1 MVPHSTFKM
10 YLMAALCF
18 CISTIATAQ
27 EFDGLVSD
35 LKSLEGKTANVEFF
49 KGSPVDGTLSN
60 VTKAAGAL
68 PALQSL
74 EINVRNRE
82 RRIKPDQIK
91 KLKVDDRTLLVQR
104 HFPSS
109 QSVLIDEQVASL
121 AVDSRLNLLGKTRRS
136 TISSEEYEKLS
147 TSNWEFAKA
156 AMAKVGGNFSGSP
169 RDGSNVILIS
179 DYPEPQQR
187 QLLTALDGFISILN
201 LLFGYTADEKV
212 LPGKPIIGA
221 FLSRSNLGA
230 FQSKVVGNPNYGTIR
245 AFFHVVEDH
254 VVVTAEDDRSPQHMT
269 WQAAWGLSGAYSSYS
284 YSDVELPAWVRIGF
298 QQLCSDILV
307 PRVAEVA
314 NERRSV
320 LQELKTGSLNGILDA
335 ENLPG
340 ERQIVCKALMSHL
353 YSLNSAAFGQ
363 MISSLKLGRTTEDA
377 LKLSYG
383 FDTDQ
388 FVQSFG
394 RSLGING
401 LQP

>member
-1 MVPHSTFKM
+1 M
-10 YLMAALCF
+10 
-18 CISTIATAQ
+18 
-27 EFDGLVSD
+27 
-35 LKSLEGKTANVEFF
+35 
-49 KGSPVDGTLSN
+49 LS
-60 VTKAAGAL
+60 
-68 PALQSL
+68 
-74 EINVRNRE
+74 
-82 RRIKPDQIK
+82 
-91 KLKVDDRTLLVQR
+91 
-104 HFPSS
+104 
-109 QSVLIDEQVASL
+109 
-121 AVDSRLNLLGKTRRS
+121 
-136 TISSEEYEKLS
+136 Y
-147 TSNWEFAKA
+147 
-156 AMAKVGGNFSGSP
+156 
-169 RDGSNVILIS
+169 
-179 DYPEPQQR
+179 
-187 QLLTALDGFISILN
+187 
-201 LLFGYTADEKV
+201 
-212 LPGKPIIGA
+212 
-221 FLSRSNLGA
+221 
-230 FQSKVVGNPNYGTIR
+230 
-245 AFFHVVEDH
+245 
-254 VVVTAEDDRSPQHMT
+254 
-269 WQAAWGLSGAYSSYS
+269 
-284 YSDVELPAWVRIGF
+284 PAWVRIGF